1 MLGLRNASTE
11 LRALTGLRI
20 IFKRS
25 KPLHNATLITR
36 LSSTSAGKKN
46 KVVFTEEQLKE
57 AREARLKGLE
67 PYVSKLPAKIIPYAE
82 LMRLERPV
90 GTWLLYIPCTWS
102 ITMAAT
108 QSLAPV
114 STTLWTLFLFGAGA
128 LIMRGAGCTIND
140 LLDRKLDDKVIRTM
154 ERPIAAGRVSP
165 TQAVTFLGAQTA
177 VGMGILAQLPADCWW
192 LGLSSLPL
200 VFSYPLFKRFTYYPQ
215 VALSACFTWGALLG
229 YPAMGFMDWSVM
241 LPLYASSFLWC
252 MTYDTIYAHQDKKF
266 DIKVG
271 IKSTALAWGD
281 RSRKICLAMS
291 VAQMGL
297 LGTAG
302 AASGLLMGPGFLA
315 GMAIFGYR
323 LFSMVLKVDLDNPAD
338 CWKYFT
344 SNIRSGLYFSAALL
358 FDYVLKIL
366 GVL

>member
-1 MLGLRNASTE
+1 MLGLRNAPI
-11 LRALTGLRI
+11 GLKSVKGLQI
-20 IFKRS
+20 LSKRS
-25 KPLHNATLITR
+25 KPSWNAGFTFR
-36 LSSTSAGKKN
+36 LRSTSAKDKTN
-46 KVVFTEEQLKE
+46 AVFTAEQLKE
-57 AREARLKGLE
+57 AQEARLKGLE

-108 QSLAPV
+108 QTLAPV
-114 STTLWTLFLFGAGA
+114 STTLWTLFLFGTGA

-140 LLDRKLDDKVIRTM
+140 LLDRKLDDKVIRTV
-154 ERPIAAGRVSP
+154 ERPIAAGRVTP
-165 TQAVTFLGAQTA
+165 KQAVTFLGAQTA
-177 VGMGILAQLPADCWW
+177 VGVGILSQLPADCWW

-200 VFSYPLFKRFTYYPQ
+200 VFTYPLFKRFTYYPQ

-229 YPAMGFMDWSVM
+229 YPAMGLMDWPAM

-252 MTYDTIYAHQDKKF
+252 MIYDTIYAHQDKKF

-281 RSRKICLAMS
+281 RSRKICVAMS

-297 LGTAG
+297 LATAG
-302 AASGLLMGPGFLA
+302 ATSGLLMGPGFLA

-358 FDYVLKIL
+358 FDYFLKIF